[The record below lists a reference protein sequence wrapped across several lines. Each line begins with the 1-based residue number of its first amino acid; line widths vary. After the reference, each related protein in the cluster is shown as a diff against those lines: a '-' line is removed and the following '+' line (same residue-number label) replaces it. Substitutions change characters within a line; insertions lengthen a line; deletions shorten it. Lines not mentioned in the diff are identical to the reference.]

1 MNPTILF
8 ETSWEV
14 CNKVGGIYTVLST
27 KAKVII
33 GTAAVEIVENSEEK
47 AHGLS
52 VLMSHY
58 SDNFWGEFQK
68 EMLDSVSVIKIIAD
82 KWSCKEH

>member
-1 MNPTILF
+1 M
-8 ETSWEV
+8 
-14 CNKVGGIYTVLST
+14 KYTLKGDGDMSIKSAISALST

-58 SDNFWGEFQK
+58 SDNFFGEFQK